1 LIPTFT
7 CHDST
12 AFLIKPNDFTCRPE
26 HSSGRLFTYLS
37 TPLPGFA
44 TLATLVPVPLVP
56 AGLFENRILLAPGF
70 APFGV
75 PLVLTGCTFAFPAEP
90 WFAGFFPDPK
100 AIVVSPF
107 ILLASFL

>member
-1 LIPTFT
+1 LIPTYT

-26 HSSGRLFTYLS
+26 HSSGRLFTYFE
-37 TPLPGFA
+37 PLPE
-44 TLATLVPVPLVP
+44 PLVP
-56 AGLFENRILLAPGF
+56 AGLLENRIVEAPGF
-70 APFGV
+70 AGLGV
-75 PLVLTGCTFAFPAEP
+75 PLFLTGCTLGVPIEP